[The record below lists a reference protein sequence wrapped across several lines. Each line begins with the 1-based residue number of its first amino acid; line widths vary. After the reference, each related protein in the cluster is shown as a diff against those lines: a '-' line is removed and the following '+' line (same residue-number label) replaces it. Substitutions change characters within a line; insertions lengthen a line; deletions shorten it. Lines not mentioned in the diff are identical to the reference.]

1 MPVKI
6 ALYLLTLISIL
17 NHTLANESDIDEHE
31 AVIEFDLS
39 DDLFMQLTSHDST
52 VVHLYRRQDN

>member
-6 ALYLLTLISIL
+6 ALYLLTLFLLQVSS
-17 NHTLANESDIDEHE
+17 SDIDEHE
-31 AVIEFDLS
+31 AVIEFDLE

-52 VVHLYRRQDN
+52 VVHLYKR

>member
-6 ALYLLTLISIL
+6 ALYLLALCFL
-17 NHTLANESDIDEHE
+17 HGTLADSSEIDEHE

-52 VVHLYRRQDN
+52 VVHLYKR